1 MVNGITETSLAERE
15 FMLGQCYLSTGN
27 GSKAL
32 ECFISASDGIGKQF
46 DIVNAI
52 SKIYDG

>member
-1 MVNGITETSLAERE
+1 MVNGITEDGLAERE

-32 ECFISASDGIGKQF
+32 ECFISASDGI
-46 DIVNAI
+46 
-52 SKIYDG
+52 SK